1 MESFLANRP
10 DAESRCTFT
19 LNSDRS
25 KCPHNLGIRQKSLR
39 QKIYNNVLELIG
51 DTPLVRVNRV
61 AKDAGVKC
69 NVLAK
74 CEYFNAGGSVKDR
87 IGLRMVEEAE
97 RDGTLKPGDTIIE
110 PTSGNTGIGLALA
123 CAVKNYRCIIVMP
136 EKMSKEKVD
145 VLRALGA
152 EIIRTPTSAA
162 FDSPESHIG
171 VAHRLKMEIPNSH
184 ILDQYRNP
192 YNPIAHYDT
201 TAEEIIEACN
211 GKVDMIVAGAG
222 TGGTL
227 TGLSRKL
234 KEKCPNCIIV
244 GVDPEG
250 SLLAVPESL
259 NKSEITFY
267 EVEGIGYD
275 FIPTVLDRSLVDR
288 WYKSVDL
295 ISLKCSRRLIKDEGM
310 LCGAS
315 SGSAMSCAIQACK
328 DFNLTE
334 NQNCVVILP
343 DSVRNYMTKFLSD
356 DWMYERAFLDI
367 KDEAN
372 SEWWHSMPISSLKV
386 REPVTVS
393 TNTKI
398 QSVLD
403 IMHDRGFDQIPVIS
417 EDGAFMGMTT
427 MSEIMAKMSR
437 GTIKAED
444 PVSKA
449 VTDKFRTVQLDDS
462 LAKLSRVLEGHNYV
476 IIKFAH
482 DHSDQDHST
491 RQSKTHIFGIITSID
506 LLNYI
511 VKHNKSGE
519 MSNGGTTK
527 QNGIHHHHEKIRT
540 TSIAKECEALH

>member
-10 DAESRCTFT
+10 DAASRCTFT
-19 LNSDRS
+19 VNGDKS
-25 KCPHNLGIRQKSLR
+25 KCPHHLGSRQKSLR

-61 AKDAGVKC
+61 GRDSGVKC
-69 NVLAK
+69 NLLAK

-97 RDGTLKPGDTIIE
+97 RDGILKAGDTVIE

-145 VLRALGA
+145 VLHALGA

-162 FDSPESHIG
+162 FDAPESHIG

-201 TAEEIIEACN
+201 TAEEILEACN
-211 GKVDMIVAGAG
+211 GKVDMVVAGAG

-234 KEKCPNCIIV
+234 KEKCPDCIIV

-250 SLLAVPESL
+250 SILAQPEPL
-259 NKSEITFY
+259 NKSDVTFY

-275 FIPTVLDRSLVDR
+275 FIPTVLDRSLVNR
-288 WYKSVDL
+288 WYKSSDL
-295 ISLKCSRRLIKDEGM
+295 TSLKCSRRLIKDEGM

-334 NQNCVVILP
+334 NQTCVVILP

-367 KDEAN
+367 KDEPS
-372 SEWWHSMPISSLKV
+372 SEWWHGKPVSSLKI

-393 TNTKI
+393 SNTTI
-398 QSVLD
+398 QAVLD
-403 IMHDRGFDQIPVIS
+403 IMHERGFDQVPVIS
-417 EDGAFMGMTT
+417 EDGTFTGMTT
-427 MSEIMAKMSR
+427 MCEIMAKMSR
-437 GTIKAED
+437 ATICAQD
-444 PVSKA
+444 PVSKTI
-449 VTDKFRTVQLDDS
+449 TDKFRTVQLDDS
-462 LAKLSRVLEGHNYV
+462 LAKLSRILEAHNYV

-482 DHSDQDHST
+482 DHYQDAAT
-491 RQSKTHIFGIITSID
+491 RQNKTHIFGIITSID
-506 LLNYI
+506 LLDFI
-511 VKHNKSGE
+511 VKHNKSSE
-519 MSNGGTTK
+519 LMNGNAIK
-527 QNGIHHHHEKIRT
+527 QNGFHSQEKVKP
-540 TSIAKECEALH
+540 SVVAKESEALH

>member
-10 DAESRCTFT
+10 DAASRCTFT
-19 LNSDRS
+19 LNGDKS
-25 KCPHNLGIRQKSLR
+25 KCPHHFDVEKKLLR

-51 DTPLVRVNRV
+51 DTPLVRINRLGNE
-61 AKDAGVKC
+61 AGLKC
-69 NVLAK
+69 NLLAK
-74 CEYFNAGGSVKDR
+74 LEYFNAGGSVKDR

-97 RDGTLKPGDTIIE
+97 RDGILKPGDTVIE

-152 EIIRTPTSAA
+152 EIIRTPTKAS

-192 YNPIAHYDT
+192 YNPIAHYDS
-201 TAEEIIEACN
+201 TAEEIIQACN
-211 GKVDMIVAGAG
+211 GKVDMVVAGGG

-250 SLLAVPESL
+250 SILAEPDSL
-259 NKSEITFY
+259 NNAGIKFY

-288 WYKSVDL
+288 WYKSVDNV
-295 ISLKCSRRLIKDEGM
+295 SLKYARKLIKDEGM

-334 NQNCVVILP
+334 DQNCVVILP

-367 KDEAN
+367 KDEPN
-372 SEWWHSMPISSLKV
+372 HEWWHSMPVSSLMF

-393 TNTKI
+393 TTTTI
-398 QSVLD
+398 QAVLD
-403 IMHDRGFDQIPVIS
+403 IMHARGFDQIPVIS
-417 EDGAFMGMTT
+417 DDGAFTGMTT
-427 MSEIMAKMSR
+427 MYEIISKMSR
-437 GTIKAED
+437 GVVSAD
-444 PVSKA
+444 DLVSKA
-449 VTDKFRTVQLDDS
+449 VTDKFRTVNLDDS
-462 LAKLSRVLEGHNYV
+462 LAKLSRILEAHNYV

-482 DHSDQDHST
+482 DHYQDQST

-506 LLNYI
+506 LLDFI
-511 VKHNKSGE
+511 VKNKKE
-519 MSNGGTTK
+519 NQAGT
-527 QNGIHHHHEKIRT
+527 NAD
-540 TSIAKECEALH
+540 AK

>member
-10 DAESRCTFT
+10 DAASRCTYT
-19 LNSDRS
+19 VNGEKS
-25 KCPHNLGIRQKSLR
+25 KCPHNLGTRQKSVS

-51 DTPLVRVNRV
+51 DTPLVRINRLSR
-61 AKDAGVKC
+61 DSGVKC
-69 NVLAK
+69 NLLAK
-74 CEYFNAGGSVKDR
+74 LEYFNAGGSVKDR

-97 RDGTLKPGDTIIE
+97 RAGVLKPGDTVIE

-152 EIIRTPTSAA
+152 EIIRTPTSAS

-171 VAHRLKMEIPNSH
+171 VAHRLKMKIPNSH

-192 YNPIAHYDT
+192 YNPIAHYDS
-201 TAEEIIEACN
+201 TAEEILEACN

-234 KEKCPNCIIV
+234 KEKCPNCIVV

-250 SLLAVPESL
+250 SILALPESL
-259 NKSEITFY
+259 NNTGISFY

-288 WYKSVDL
+288 WYKSSDP
-295 ISLKCSRRLIKDEGM
+295 ISLKCSRKLIKDEGI

-334 NQNCVVILP
+334 DQNCVVILP

-356 DWMYERAFLDI
+356 DWMLERAFLDI
-367 KDEAN
+367 KDEPN
-372 SEWWHSMPISSLKV
+372 TEWWHSMPVSTLQF

-393 TNTKI
+393 SNTTI
-398 QSVLD
+398 QAVLD
-403 IMHDRGFDQIPVIS
+403 IMYARGFDQVPVIS
-417 EDGAFMGMTT
+417 DDGTFVGMTT
-427 MSEIMAKMSR
+427 MYEIMAKMSR
-437 GTIKAED
+437 STVNAQD

-449 VTDKFRTVQLDDS
+449 VTDKFRTVQLNDS
-462 LAKLSRVLEGHNYV
+462 LAKLSRILEAHNYA

-482 DHSDQDHST
+482 DHLDQDQST
-491 RQSKTHIFGIITSID
+491 RQNKTHIFGIITSID
-506 LLNYI
+506 LLDFI
-511 VKHNKSGE
+511 VKNNKNAAIT
-519 MSNGGTTK
+519 NGF
-527 QNGIHHHHEKIRT
+527 HHEEKT
-540 TSIAKECEALH
+540 NFVVSK

>member
-1 MESFLANRP
+1 MESFAANRP
-10 DAESRCTFT
+10 DAPSRCTFT
-19 LNSDRS
+19 LNGDRS
-25 KCPHNLGIRQKSLR
+25 KCPHTLGDRQKSLR
-39 QKIYNNVLELIG
+39 QKVYNNVLELIG
-51 DTPLVRVNRV
+51 DTPLVRVNRL
-61 AKDAGVKC
+61 ARESGVKC
-69 NVLAK
+69 NLLAK
-74 CEYFNAGGSVKDR
+74 LEFLNAGGSVKDR

-97 RDGTLKPGDTIIE
+97 RDGTLKPGDTVIE

-162 FDSPESHIG
+162 FDAPESHIG
-171 VAHRLKMEIPNSH
+171 VAHRLKMKIPNSH

-201 TAEEIIEACN
+201 TAEEILEACN
-211 GKVDMIVAGAG
+211 GKVDMVVAGAG

-250 SLLAVPESL
+250 SVLALPETI
-259 NKSEITFY
+259 NKTGVTFY

-275 FIPTVLDRSLVDR
+275 FVPTVLDRSLVDR
-288 WYKSVDL
+288 WYKSSDI

-315 SGSAMSCAIQACK
+315 SGSSMSCAIQACK
-328 DFNLTE
+328 DFDLKDG
-334 NQNCVVILP
+334 QNCVVILP

-356 DWMYERAFLDI
+356 DWMYDRDFIDV
-367 KDEAN
+367 KDQPN
-372 SEWWHSMPISSLKV
+372 SEWWHAMPVSSLKI

-393 TNTKI
+393 TGTKI

-403 IMHDRGFDQIPVIS
+403 IMHTRGFDQVPVIS
-417 EDGAFMGMTT
+417 DDGAFMGMTT
-427 MSEIMAKMSR
+427 MCEIMAKMSR
-437 GTIKAED
+437 GTVNAQDTVAKTI
-444 PVSKA
+444 
-449 VTDKFRTVQLDDS
+449 TDKFRTVQLDDS
-462 LAKLSRVLEGHNYV
+462 LAKLSRILEGHNYV
-476 IIKFAH
+476 VIKFAH
-482 DHSDQDHST
+482 DHYQDEEK
-491 RQSKTHIFGIITSID
+491 RQNKTHIFGIITSID
-506 LLNYI
+506 LLEYI
-511 VKHNKSGE
+511 VKRDKSTE
-519 MSNGGTTK
+519 PIH
-527 QNGIHHHHEKIRT
+527 QNGSHD
-540 TSIAKECEALH
+540 EANGHSLVGDQSESLH

>member
-10 DAESRCTFT
+10 DAPSRCTYT
-19 LNSDRS
+19 VNGDRS
-25 KCPHNLGIRQKSLR
+25 KCPHHLEDRQKSIRQKV
-39 QKIYNNVLELIG
+39 YDNVLELIG
-51 DTPLVRVNRV
+51 DTPLVRINRLGR
-61 AKDAGVKC
+61 DSGVKC
-69 NVLAK
+69 NLLAK
-74 CEYFNAGGSVKDR
+74 LEFFNAGGSVKDR

-97 RDGTLKPGDTIIE
+97 RDGTLKPGDTVIE

-162 FDSPESHIG
+162 FDAPESHIG
-171 VAHRLKMEIPNSH
+171 VAHRLKMKIPNSH

-201 TAEEIIEACN
+201 TAEEILVACN
-211 GKVDMIVAGAG
+211 GKVDMVVAGAG

-234 KEKCPNCIIV
+234 KEKCPDCIIV

-250 SLLAVPESL
+250 SILAVPESM
-259 NKSEITFY
+259 NKTGITFY

-288 WYKSVDL
+288 WYKSSDL
-295 ISLKCSRRLIKDEGM
+295 ISLKYSRRLIKEEGM

-328 DFNLTE
+328 DFKLTE
-334 NQNCVVILP
+334 NQTCVVILP

-356 DWMYERAFLDI
+356 DWMIERDFLDI
-367 KDEAN
+367 KDQPN
-372 SEWWHSMPISSLKV
+372 SEWWHAMPVSSIKI

-393 TNTKI
+393 TGTTI

-403 IMHDRGFDQIPVIS
+403 IMHERGFDQVPVIS
-417 EDGAFMGMTT
+417 DDGTFMGMTT
-427 MSEIMAKMSR
+427 MCEIMAKMSR
-437 GTIKAED
+437 GTINAQD
-444 PVSKA
+444 PISKA
-449 VTDKFRTVQLDDS
+449 VTDKFRTIQLDDS
-462 LAKLSRVLEGHNYV
+462 LAKLSRILEGHNYV

-482 DHSDQDHST
+482 DHYQNQEK
-491 RQSKTHIFGIITSID
+491 RQNKTHIFGIITSID
-506 LLNYI
+506 LLEFI
-511 VKHNKSGE
+511 VKNDKSNE
-519 MSNGGTTK
+519 SIK
-527 QNGIHHHHEKIRT
+527 QNGFHQEAKSLSI
-540 TSIAKECEALH
+540 IAKQSEALH

>member
-10 DAESRCTFT
+10 DAPSRCTFT
-19 LNSDRS
+19 VNGDNS
-25 KCPHNLGIRQKSLR
+25 KCPHSFQKRQKSSR
-39 QKIYNNVLELIG
+39 QKVYNNVLELIG
-51 DTPLVRVNRV
+51 DTPLVRVNRL
-61 AKDAGVKC
+61 ARDTGVKC
-69 NVLAK
+69 NLLAK
-74 CEYFNAGGSVKDR
+74 LEYFNAGGSVKDR

-97 RDGTLKPGDTIIE
+97 RDGILKPGDTVIE

-152 EIIRTPTSAA
+152 EIIRTPTKAS

-171 VAHRLKMEIPNSH
+171 VAHRLKMQIPNSH

-211 GKVDMIVAGAG
+211 GKVDMVVAGAG

-250 SLLAVPESL
+250 SILAVPETL

-275 FIPTVLDRSLVDR
+275 FVPTVLDRSLVDR
-288 WYKSVDL
+288 WYKSVDA
-295 ISLKCSRRLIKDEGM
+295 ISLKYSRKLIKDEGM

-315 SGSAMSCAIQACK
+315 SGSAISCAIQACK
-328 DFNLTE
+328 DFNLKE
-334 NQNCVVILP
+334 GQNCVVILP

-372 SEWWHSMPISSLKV
+372 SEWWHSLPISTLKI

-393 TNTKI
+393 ANTTI

-403 IMHDRGFDQIPVIS
+403 IMHARGFDQVPVIS
-417 EDGAFMGMTT
+417 DDGAFDGMTT
-427 MSEIMAKMSR
+427 MCEIMAKMSR
-437 GTIKAED
+437 GIINAQDT
-444 PVSKA
+444 VSKA

-462 LAKLSRVLEGHNYV
+462 LAKLSRILEGHNYV

-482 DHSDQDHST
+482 DHYQDQAT

-506 LLNYI
+506 LLDFI
-511 VKHNKSGE
+511 VKNKKSTDE
-519 MSNGGTTK
+519 TIK
-527 QNGIHHHHEKIRT
+527 QNGCHHEAKIE
-540 TSIAKECEALH
+540 SIVATQSEALH

>member
-10 DAESRCTFT
+10 DAPSRCTYT
-19 LNSDRS
+19 VNGDKS

-51 DTPLVRVNRV
+51 DTPLVRVNRLGRE
-61 AKDAGVKC
+61 AGLKC
-69 NVLAK
+69 NLLAK
-74 CEYFNAGGSVKDR
+74 LEYFNAGGSVKDR

-97 RDGTLKPGDTIIE
+97 RAGILKPGDTVIE

-152 EIIRTPTSAA
+152 EIIRTPTSAS
-162 FDSPESHIG
+162 FDSSESHIG
-171 VAHRLKMEIPNSH
+171 VAHRLKMKIPNSH

-192 YNPIAHYDT
+192 YNPIAHYDS
-201 TAEEIIEACN
+201 TAEEILEACN
-211 GKVDMIVAGAG
+211 GKVDMVVI
-222 TGGTL
+222 GGTV

-250 SLLAVPESL
+250 SILAVPETL
-259 NKSEITFY
+259 NKTGITFY

-275 FIPTVLDRSLVDR
+275 FVPTVLDRSLVDR
-288 WYKSVDL
+288 WYKSSDM
-295 ISLKCSRRLIKDEGM
+295 ISLRCARKLIKDEGM

-334 NQNCVVILP
+334 KQNCVVILP

-356 DWMYERAFLDI
+356 DWMYEREFLDI
-367 KDEAN
+367 KDEPN
-372 SEWWHSMPISSLKV
+372 SEWWHSMPISSLQL

-393 TNTKI
+393 SNTTI
-398 QSVLD
+398 QAVLD
-403 IMHDRGFDQIPVIS
+403 IMHTRGFDQVPVIS
-417 EDGAFMGMTT
+417 DDGTFIGMTT
-427 MSEIMAKMSR
+427 MCEIMAKMSR
-437 GTIKAED
+437 GTVNAQD
-444 PVSKA
+444 QVSKA
-449 VTDKFRTVQLDDS
+449 VTDKFRTVQLNDS
-462 LAKLSRVLEGHNYV
+462 LAKLSRILEAHNYA

-482 DHSDQDHST
+482 DHYQDQST
-491 RQSKTHIFGIITSID
+491 RQNKTHIFGIITSID
-506 LLNYI
+506 LLEFI
-511 VKHNKSGE
+511 VKHNKSNE
-519 MSNGGTTK
+519 AIK
-527 QNGIHHHHEKIRT
+527 QNGIPQEEK
-540 TSIAKECEALH
+540 TSSIIAKESEVLQ